1 MTKSNV
7 IQFPSKR
14 RNKDKELVLTGSDTG
29 LVLREKD
36 YNYKGYTYEPS
47 RIQMMID
54 FIKMAQ
60 ESKRRSN
67 KDE

>member
-14 RNKDKELVLTGSDTG
+14 RDKDKELVLTGSDTG

-36 YNYKGYTYEPS
+36 PNYKGYTYEPS

-54 FIKMAQ
+54 FIKMTQ